1 MIDYGKMELFPTPV
15 YTAMILDF
23 DEYRNDIIDYTRQY
37 KSKYETVQVSN
48 MGGYQSSS
56 DIHQDP
62 DFHSVCSKIW
72 DDVLMPACD
81 KMSETFADNGFAGTK
96 FSLHNIWFNSN
107 PNGAWNMPHTHPHCF
122 YSGVIWVKAPH
133 ESGELILHSPNAHS
147 LYGLDHNV
155 WTIPPEEGRVILF
168 PSNLQHHV
176 SSNTSENERISL
188 SFNISIDIP

>member
-15 YTAMILDF
+15 YTAMIPDF
-23 DEYRNDIIDYTRQY
+23 DEYRNDIIDYTRNY
-37 KSKYETVQVSN
+37 KSEYETVQVSN

-62 DFHSVCSKIW
+62 NFHSLCNKIW
-72 DDVLMPACD
+72 DDVLMPAVD
-81 KMSETFADNGFAGTK
+81 MMSASFEVNDFPGTK
-96 FSLHNIWFNSN
+96 FSLNNVWFNSN
-107 PNGAWNMPHTHPHCF
+107 PKGAWNMPHTHPHCF
-122 YSGVIWVKAPH
+122 YSGVLWVKAPA
-133 ESGELILHSPNAHS
+133 ESGEQILHSPHSHS

-155 WTIPPEEGRVILF
+155 WTIPPEEGRVVLF

-176 SSNTSENERISL
+176 SANTSENERISL

>member
-15 YTAMILDF
+15 YTAMIPDF

-62 DFHSVCSKIW
+62 DFHSVCNKIW
-72 DDVLMPACD
+72 DDVLMPACNE
-81 KMSETFADNGFAGTK
+81 MSETFAENKFAGTQ

-107 PNGAWNMPHTHPHCF
+107 PNGDWNMPHTHPHCF

-133 ESGELILHSPNAHS
+133 ESGELVLHSPHAHS

-155 WTIPPEEGRVILF
+155 WTIPPEEGRVVLF